1 MSSIEVNILPRA
13 RYQDIGL
20 IVGIIA
26 FIITLLLPAPEGLSD
41 DAWHVLALTVLMA
54 CWWSTEAIPV
64 PATSLIPIV
73 ALPLMNIG
81 SMRDA
86 THPYAAP
93 IIFLLLGGFIVAMG
107 MQRWHLHKR
116 IALNIIA
123 RVGDHPA
130 ALTAGFMA
138 ASAILSMWISNT
150 ATTLMMI
157 PIALS
162 VAHTV
167 LGERTHDHRFTLS
180 LMLGIA
186 WSCSIGGL
194 GTIIGTPPNAF
205 VVAFME
211 EQAGVTISFLDWM
224 KLGIP
229 VVLVMVPIAWLTLT
243 KIVFPFDANSVSGGE
258 KVVDSEL
265 KKLGKTTTAEK
276 RVLMI
281 FGLMVILWVSASSEN
296 IKALGINN
304 TTVAI
309 GGGILM
315 FLIPAG
321 NKARDFLLDWETT
334 LKLPWGVLLL
344 FGGGLSLAGA
354 IKSTGLA
361 IWIGNSFAGIET
373 LPLIVVIFAIVSL
386 VIFLTEITSNTAT
399 TAALVPV
406 FAAVAVTTG
415 MDPIVF
421 AAPIAMAASCAFM
434 LPVATGPNAVIFSTG
449 HVSIP
454 QMARGG
460 LMLNIFGTFVVTALC
475 YWLVPIIFT

>member
-1 MSSIEVNILPRA
+1 MSSIEVSILPRA

-20 IVGIIA
+20 VVGIIA
-26 FIITLLLPAPEGLSD
+26 FVITLLMPAPEGLSTD
-41 DAWHVLALTVLMA
+41 GWHVVAITLLMA

-64 PATSLIPIV
+64 PVTSMIPIV
-73 ALPLMNIG
+73 ALPLFEIG
-81 SMRDA
+81 TMRDA

-93 IIFLLLGGFIVAMG
+93 VIFLLLGGFIVAMG
-107 MQRWHLHKR
+107 MQRWALHRR

-130 ALTAGFMA
+130 ALIAGFMA

-180 LMLGIA
+180 LMLGVA
-186 WSCSIGGL
+186 WASSIGGL

-205 VVAFME
+205 VVGYMQE
-211 EQAGVTISFLDWM
+211 EAGVTITFLQWM
-224 KLGIP
+224 KLGVPI
-229 VVLVMVPIAWLTLT
+229 VLVMVPVAWLTLT
-243 KIVFPFDANSVSGGE
+243 KIVYPFDAKTASGGE
-258 KVVDSEL
+258 KVVDGEL
-265 KKLGKTTTAEK
+265 AKLGGITAPEL
-276 RVLMI
+276 RVAIVFSLMAI
-281 FGLMVILWVSASSEN
+281 SWIISPQLKISGF
-296 IKALGINN
+296 NN
-304 TTVAI
+304 TTIAI
-309 GGGILM
+309 GGAILM

-321 NKARDFLLDWETT
+321 NGKRDFLLDWETT
-334 LKLPWGVLLL
+334 IKLPWGVLLL

-354 IKSTGLA
+354 IKSSGLA
-361 IWIGNSFAGIET
+361 IWIGSGLAGFAT
-373 LPLIVVIFAIVSL
+373 APLILLMFAIVTV

-406 FAAVAVTTG
+406 MAAVAITTG

-460 LMLNIFGTFVVTALC
+460 LILNIFGTFVVTALC
-475 YWLVPIIFT
+475 YWLVPIVFT